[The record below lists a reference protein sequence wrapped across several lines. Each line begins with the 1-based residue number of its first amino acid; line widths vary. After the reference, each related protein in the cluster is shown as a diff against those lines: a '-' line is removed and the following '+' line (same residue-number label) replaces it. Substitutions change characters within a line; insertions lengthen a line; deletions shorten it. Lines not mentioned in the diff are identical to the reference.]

1 MDVKTLVNW
10 RRISAIALAAALAGV
25 ASGCSSTVREG
36 RSPAYLII
44 EGLEAAPGFEDNEF
58 SSELSSDVQTDG
70 SVFEDLGRARF
81 RLGLRDIGAPGNP
94 TEPTS
99 NNFITVTR
107 YRVKYIRSDGRSV
120 EGVDVPYTF
129 DGAGTATVGLSNSTE
144 LVFVLVRGQAKLE
157 APLREL
163 KNGGDA
169 LMIST
174 LAEVTFYG
182 RDQAG
187 NEVEA
192 KGAISV
198 NFADWAD
205 PE

>member
-1 MDVKTLVNW
+1 LHHAAHSQGLSTGMDVKTVVNW
-10 RRISAIALAAALAGV
+10 RRISAIALAAALAGAV
-25 ASGCSSTVREG
+25 SGCSSTVREG

-44 EGLEAAPGFEDNEF
+44 EALEAAPGFEENEF
-58 SSELSSDVQTDG
+58 SSELSSDVQTEG
-70 SVFEDLGRARF
+70 SVYEDLGRVRF
-81 RLGLRDIGAPGNP
+81 RLGLRDIGAPGSP

-107 YRVKYIRSDGRSV
+107 YRVKYIRSDGRNV

-129 DGAGTATVGLSNSTE
+129 DGAGTATVGVSNSTD

-157 APLREL
+157 SPLREL

-169 LMIST
+169 MMIST

-182 RDQAG
+182 
-187 NEVEA
+187 
-192 KGAISV
+192 
-198 NFADWAD
+198 
-205 PE
+205 